1 VADLPDADELV
12 TYVDRWGVHTNC
24 FEDEWSSTHRVPHG
38 RCHQHQCPPHGSMII
53 SEGYWGRSIRC
64 PAGALSSS
72 CRDSGALS
80 ASEQA
85 IVSELLVASVV
96 QPTKVE
102 VVVISSHPW
111 VVFIALTL
119 LFLVMVT
126 TLLILQRASKK
137 RSSRDDPDITDA
149 DIEA

>member
-1 VADLPDADELV
+1 
-12 TYVDRWGVHTNC
+12 
-24 FEDEWSSTHRVPHG
+24 
-38 RCHQHQCPPHGSMII
+38 
-53 SEGYWGRSIRC
+53 
-64 PAGALSSS
+64 
-72 CRDSGALS
+72 
-80 ASEQA
+80 
-85 IVSELLVASVV
+85 LVASVV

-137 RSSRDDPDITDA
+137 RSSRDESDATDA